1 MEISFS
7 IFGCRFLLSVL
18 TERGTND
25 VFCYAVSIDTN
36 NRFLVHYGQE
46 RNGKLGRKEMASCF
60 EKRDALWQRYIH
72 SG

>member
-1 MEISFS
+1 MGVVIMA
-7 IFGCRFLLSVL
+7 GDRKDCRFLLSVL

-46 RNGKLGRKEMASCF
+46 RNGKLF
-60 EKRDALWQRYIH
+60 
-72 SG
+72 

>member
-36 NRFLVHYGQE
+36 NRFLVHYRQE
-46 RNGKLGRKEMASCF
+46 RNGKLF
-60 EKRDALWQRYIH
+60 
-72 SG
+72 